1 MLHERHY
8 LAEHRWMETRLFSL
22 SRSFVVHVIHKRPL
36 SDHSRVTTQPLCLW
50 IMGKKKK
57 KKKTNTNI
65 NLRQEKTRFFLE
77 QSDRPP
83 FSETKPTFIA
93 RRNQKRLRR
102 AAAHWVFL
110 ASSACPHCIK
120 LIWQWHRWMCTGL
133 HHRNWFSAA
142 EWRQIDK
149 SGNKAL
155 VMS

>member
-1 MLHERHY
+1 MDGNTLVFTS
-8 LAEHRWMETRLFSL
+8 TREKCS
-22 SRSFVVHVIHKRPL
+22 SVVLVIHKRPF
-36 SDHSRVTTQPLCLW
+36 SDHFRVTTQPLCLW
-50 IMGKKKK
+50 IVQE
-57 KKKTNTNI
+57 KKTNKNI
-65 NLRQEKTRFFLE
+65 NLRQEKKKQVFFFLE
-77 QSDRPP
+77 QSDCPP

-93 RRNQKRLRR
+93 RRNQKWFRR

-110 ASSACPHCIK
+110 ASSACPHYIK